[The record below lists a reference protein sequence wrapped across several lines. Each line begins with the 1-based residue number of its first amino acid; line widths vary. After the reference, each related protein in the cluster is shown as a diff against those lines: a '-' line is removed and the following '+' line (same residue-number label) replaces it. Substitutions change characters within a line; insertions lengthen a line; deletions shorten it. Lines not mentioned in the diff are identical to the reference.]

1 MIVVEDVCV
10 AGCPSGQ
17 TLIGGV
23 CIASAVVEK
32 CEGTGW
38 SLSAAEGSCGILVTL
53 SGGAASDKCYFS
65 GSTSPQ
71 CEEVFGSTVHY
82 FPSPIL
88 AADGATTLH
97 FIYDCDPNGERGG
110 MIPATANTIMATEC
124 GCDSGT
130 LRPGACIPAES
141 DSPDFDGIAEAFL
154 CGAFGGT
161 VQIATGKRVCSG
173 MDDNDTFCI
182 LDAEETDGVRA
193 FPCRGL
199 FKHLRSCN
207 LEFDRPALNPFF
219 CEKKCADPTPNAVG
233 SNCRP

>member
-1 MIVVEDVCV
+1 MVEDVCV
-10 AGCPSGQ
+10 AVCPSGQ

-88 AADGATTLH
+88 AADEATTLH
-97 FIYDCDPNGERGG
+97 FIYDCDPNGRARGD
-110 MIPATANTIMATEC
+110 
-124 GCDSGT
+124 DSGDGKHHYGDGMR
-130 LRPGACIPAES
+130 LRLGDASPGGVHS
-141 DSPDFDGIAEAFL
+141 D
-154 CGAFGGT
+154 
-161 VQIATGKRVCSG
+161 GKRLAR
-173 MDDNDTFCI
+173 F
-182 LDAEETDGVRA
+182 
-193 FPCRGL
+193 
-199 FKHLRSCN
+199 
-207 LEFDRPALNPFF
+207 
-219 CEKKCADPTPNAVG
+219 
-233 SNCRP
+233 